1 MGQILSRSAEAY
13 DLPSRV
19 ARYDADMEIMHPL
32 RAKMADIAIEALPF
46 ARNGAL
52 SVIDLGAGTGYFT
65 QRVLAEFPQAQAIAI
80 DGAAAMV
87 ELANARLAGAAERVR
102 WVVSDF
108 RALGRDVAPEGSVDV
123 ILSAFALHHLS
134 ADEKLAV
141 LQVLAPCLKPDGW
154 YVNADLIVAECPV
167 VEERIQ
173 QLRVEG
179 IVRRAPAGDD
189 RFAEASVVRAHLDEL
204 EANEGDRPLTLLEDL
219 RITRAAGFGGAEVLW
234 KEYREA
240 VIGGPR

>member
-1 MGQILSRSAEAY
+1 MGQIPPRSAAAY
-13 DLPSRV
+13 DLPARV

-46 ARNGAL
+46 ARGGAL
-52 SVIDLGAGTGYFT
+52 SAIDLGAGTGYFT
-65 QRVLAEFPQAQAIAI
+65 QRVLAEFPRAEVIAI
-80 DGAAAMV
+80 DGAAAMMD
-87 ELANARLAGAAERVR
+87 LAKARLAGVAERVR

-108 RALGRDVAPEGSVDV
+108 RALGRDVAPAGSVDLV
-123 ILSAFALHHLS
+123 LSAFALHHLS
-134 ADEKLAV
+134 AGEKLAV
-141 LQVLAPCLKPDGW
+141 LTSLAPCLKPGGW
-154 YVNADLIVAECPV
+154 FVNADLVIAERPA

-179 IVRRAPAGDD
+179 IVRRAPAGDG
-189 RFAEASVVRAHLDEL
+189 RFAEAAVVRAHLDAL

-219 RITRAAGFGGAEVLW
+219 RIIRAAGFGGAEVLW

-240 VIGGPR
+240 VIGGPK

>member
-1 MGQILSRSAEAY
+1 MGQVPSRSAEAY

-32 RAKMADIAIEALPF
+32 RAKMADIAVEALPF
-46 ARNGAL
+46 ARDGAV

-65 QRVLAEFPQAQAIAI
+65 QRVLAEFPHAEAIAI

-87 ELANARLAGAAERVR
+87 ELAKARLAGAAERVR

-108 RALGRDVAPEGSVDV
+108 RELGRNVAPEGSVDV

-134 ADEKLAV
+134 AEEKLAV
-141 LQVLAPCLKPDGW
+141 LQELAPCLKPDGW
-154 YVNADLIVAECPV
+154 FVNADLIVAERPV

-189 RFAEASVVRAHLDEL
+189 RFAEASVVRAHLDAL

-219 RITRAAGFGGAEVLW
+219 RIIRAAGFGGAEVLW